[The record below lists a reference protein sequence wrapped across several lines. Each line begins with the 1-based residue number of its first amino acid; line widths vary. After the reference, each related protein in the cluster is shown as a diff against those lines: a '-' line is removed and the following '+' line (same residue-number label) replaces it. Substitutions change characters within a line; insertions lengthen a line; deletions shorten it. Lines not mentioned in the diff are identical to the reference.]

1 MGEGVVRNC
10 STNYR
15 CNVKGFEDC
24 GSRAIR
30 PMRWNCGNIVTAFD
44 GSNFCVVSLEGT
56 EGTSKLQIAIGV
68 ALGVLLGPF
77 CLHVS

>member
-1 MGEGVVRNC
+1 
-10 STNYR
+10 
-15 CNVKGFEDC
+15 
-24 GSRAIR
+24 
-30 PMRWNCGNIVTAFD
+30 MRWNCGNIVTAFD
-44 GSNFCVVSLEGT
+44 GSNFCVVSLEGA